1 MKRMLTALAVA
12 ACSSPSLPP
21 PPVIESLAITTADAI
36 PGQIAAGDPV
46 TLSWITAAAERAT
59 LAEAGGQ
66 PADVPVNG
74 SLVVRPT
81 ATTVYTLSVYNKPG
95 LAPASLTARMV
106 ARVRG
111 LTSVGGFIATPPEIL
126 QGESST
132 LSWSGNA
139 TRYSITDGTTGAILE
154 LGPRRS
160 VVVRPSVSTTYTLTA
175 VGPGGALANAPKTVV
190 AVRPNP
196 ATGLK
201 YDLPTIAAPLQL
213 VASCQTPGCTCDAPP
228 CASVT
233 FKIVATA
240 AVQLRGAALNLP
252 LDPTKVSF
260 AESSFGLALGSPMA
274 AAVSK
279 ATLGSGA
286 LQDVLV
292 IGIALKG
299 SSTAPAQDVTLNA
312 GDELAHFTLA
322 LLSGSGAGHAFDGA
336 SPAGSAG
343 SPFKASIQSAS
354 GRATHSIAVGTL
366 KAE

>member
-1 MKRMLTALAVA
+1 VKRILIALAAA
-12 ACSSPSLPP
+12 ACSTPSPP
-21 PPVIESLAITTADAI
+21 PFVESLAITAADAI
-36 PGQIAAGDPV
+36 PGQVAAGDLV
-46 TLSWITAAAERAT
+46 TLSWSTAAAERAT
-59 LAEAGGQ
+59 LAEGAGQ

-74 SLVVRPT
+74 ALVVHPT
-81 ATTVYTLSVYNKPG
+81 ATTVFTLNVYGKPG
-95 LAPASLTARMV
+95 MEPASIAGRMV

-111 LTSVGGFIATPPEIL
+111 PTSVSGFIATPPGIL
-126 QGESST
+126 QGGSST
-132 LSWSGNA
+132 LSWNGNA
-139 TRYSITDGTTGAILE
+139 SRYTIADGTTGAILE
-154 LGPRRS
+154 VGPRRS

-175 VGPGGALANAPKTVV
+175 VGPGGALANPPKTLV
-190 AVRPNP
+190 AVSQNP

-201 YDLPTIAAPLQL
+201 YDPPTAVAPLEL
-213 VASCQTPGCTCDAPP
+213 VADACVSPP
-228 CASVT
+228 CTSIT
-233 FKIVATA
+233 FRIVATTL
-240 AVQLRGAALNLP
+240 VQLRGAALNLP

-260 AESSFGLALGSPMA
+260 AESSFGLPLDPPMA

-299 SSTAPAQDVTLNA
+299 SSTAPAQDVTLDA
-312 GDELAHFTLA
+312 GKELAHFTLA
-322 LLSGSGAGHAFDGA
+322 LAAGSGVGAVFNGA
-336 SPAGSAG
+336 SPTAG

>member
-1 MKRMLTALAVA
+1 VKRILIALLVA
-12 ACSSPSLPP
+12 ACSTSSPP
-21 PPVIESLAITTADAI
+21 PPVNENFAITAADAI
-36 PGQIAAGDPV
+36 PGQVAAGDPV
-46 TLSWITAAAERAT
+46 TLSWSTAEAERAT
-59 LAEAGGQ
+59 LAGAGGQ

-81 ATTVYTLSVYNKPG
+81 ATTVYTLTVYNKPG
-95 LAPASLTARMV
+95 LAPASLTARMF

-132 LSWSGNA
+132 LSWNGNA
-139 TRYSITDGTTGAILE
+139 TRYSITDGTTGAMLE
-154 LGPRRS
+154 LGPRRV

-175 VGPGGALANAPKTVV
+175 VGPGGALANPPKTLVT
-190 AVRPNP
+190 VRQNP

-201 YDLPTIAAPLQL
+201 YDPPAIAAPLRL
-213 VASCQTPGCTCDAPP
+213 VAICQTPGCTCDSPP
-228 CASVT
+228 CTSVT
-233 FKIVATA
+233 FKILATT

-252 LDPTKVSF
+252 LDLTKVSF
-260 AESSFGLALGSPMA
+260 ADSSFGLGSPLA
-274 AAVSK
+274 GAVCK

-292 IGIALKG
+292 LGIALKG
-299 SSTAPAQDVTLNA
+299 SSTAPAQDVPLNA

-322 LLSGSGAGHAFDGA
+322 LLSGSGAGRAFDGA
-336 SPAGSAG
+336 SPAATAG

-354 GRATHSIAVGTL
+354 GRATNSIAVGTL

>member
-1 MKRMLTALAVA
+1 MLTALAVA
-12 ACSSPSLPP
+12 ACSSPSPP
-21 PPVIESLAITTADAI
+21 LPPVIESLAITAADAI
-36 PGQIAAGDPV
+36 PGQVAAGDPV
-46 TLSWITAAAERAT
+46 TLSWSTAAAERAT
-59 LAEAGGQ
+59 LAEGAGQ

-74 SLVVRPT
+74 SLVVHPT
-81 ATTVYTLSVYNKPG
+81 ATTVFTLNVYGKPG
-95 LAPASLTARMV
+95 MEPASIAGRMV

-111 LTSVGGFIATPPEIL
+111 PTSVSGFIATPPGIL
-126 QGESST
+126 QGGSST
-132 LSWSGNA
+132 LSWNGNA
-139 TRYSITDGTTGAILE
+139 SRYTIADGTTGAILE
-154 LGPRRS
+154 VGPRRS

-175 VGPGGALANAPKTVV
+175 VGPGGALANPPKTLV
-190 AVRPNP
+190 AVSQNP

-201 YDLPTIAAPLQL
+201 YDPPTAVAPLEL
-213 VASCQTPGCTCDAPP
+213 VADACVSPP
-228 CASVT
+228 CTSVT
-233 FKIVATA
+233 FKILATT

-260 AESSFGLALGSPMA
+260 ADTSFGLGSPMA

-292 IGIALKG
+292 LGIALKG

-312 GDELAHFTLA
+312 GDELAHFSLA
-322 LLSGSGAGHAFDGA
+322 LLSGSGAGRAFDGA
-336 SPAGSAG
+336 SPAATAG

>member
-1 MKRMLTALAVA
+1 VKRILIALAAA
-12 ACSSPSLPP
+12 ACSTPSPP
-21 PPVIESLAITTADAI
+21 PFVESLAITAADAI
-36 PGQIAAGDPV
+36 PGQVAAGDPV
-46 TLSWITAAAERAT
+46 TLSWSTAAAERAT
-59 LAEAGGQ
+59 LAEGAGQ

-81 ATTVYTLSVYNKPG
+81 ATTVYTLNVYNKPG
-95 LAPASLTARMV
+95 KAPASLTVRMV

-111 LTSVGGFIATPPEIL
+111 TTSVSGFIATPADIA
-126 QGESST
+126 QGGFST

-139 TRYSITDGTTGAILE
+139 SRYTITDGTTGTILE

-175 VGPGGALANAPKTVV
+175 VGPGGALANPPKTLV
-190 AVRPNP
+190 AVSQNP

-201 YDLPTIAAPLQL
+201 YDPPAAVAPLEL
-213 VASCQTPGCTCDAPP
+213 VADACVSPP
-228 CASVT
+228 CTSIT
-233 FKIVATA
+233 FRIVATTL
-240 AVQLRGAALNLP
+240 VQLRGAALNLP

-260 AESSFGLALGSPMA
+260 ADTSFGLGSPLA
-274 AAVSK
+274 PAVSK

-292 IGIALKG
+292 LGIALKG

-322 LLSGSGAGHAFDGA
+322 LLSGSGAGRAFDGA
-336 SPAGSAG
+336 SPAATAG

-354 GRATHSIAVGTL
+354 GRATNSIAVGTL